1 MSAPRALLNDF
12 IPFSNV
18 DGPGNRFVLFFQGCN
33 FDCSFCHN
41 PYTIS
46 TCIDCEICIEPCPE
60 DALFRETDGSVTVDW
75 DRCTRCD
82 ICVDVCPYDSTPLA
96 KQVTVD
102 EIFSEIRTAAPFLS
116 GITVSGGEAT
126 LQPEFVAALFSELK
140 AHPDTRH
147 LTTFVDSNGS
157 CTSETWDVLLP
168 VMDSAMIDIKAL
180 DDNIHIALTGVSNSR
195 VLDSIRYLARRD
207 RLHEVRLPLISGV
220 NDSDELLTRTARWL
234 ASVDPALRIK
244 VIGFR
249 KHGVR
254 AQYQDLTE
262 PTADQMEHC
271 EQVLSAAGAHE
282 IVRL

>member
-12 IPFSNV
+12 IRFSNV

-33 FDCSFCHN
+33 FNCTYCHN

-60 DALFRETDGSVTVDW
+60 DALFLGPAGRVTVDW

-96 KQVTVD
+96 RQVGVD
-102 EIFSEIRTAAPFLS
+102 EILSEIRSTAPFLS

-126 LQPEFVAALFSELK
+126 LQPEFVAALFAELK

-147 LTTFVDSNGS
+147 LTTFVDSNGA
-157 CTSETWDVLLP
+157 CTTATWDLLLP
-168 VMDSAMIDIKAL
+168 VMDGAMIDLKAL
-180 DDNIHIALTGVSNSR
+180 DDDLHTRLTGVGNDQ
-195 VLDSIRYLARRD
+195 VLDSIRHLAQRD
-207 RLHEVRLPLISGV
+207 RLYEVRLPLISGI
-220 NDSDELLTRTARWL
+220 NDADDLLTRTARRL
-234 ASVDPALRIK
+234 ASIDPAMRIK

-249 KHGVR
+249 RHGVR
-254 AQYQDLTE
+254 SRYQDLTE
-262 PTADQMEHC
+262 PTTDQMEHY
-271 EQVLSAAGAHE
+271 EQVLSAAGVRE
-282 IVRL
+282 IVRV